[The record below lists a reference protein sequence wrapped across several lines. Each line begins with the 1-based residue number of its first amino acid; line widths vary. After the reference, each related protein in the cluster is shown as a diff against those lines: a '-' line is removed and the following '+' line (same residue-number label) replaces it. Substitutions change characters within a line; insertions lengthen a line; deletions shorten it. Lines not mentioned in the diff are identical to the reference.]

1 MKSSL
6 RRFAVRLF
14 CLAPDSS
21 GMGFCH
27 RGTEGTE
34 RIESPEVGARRSQ
47 RVPQARVPHP
57 GCFRKRAWICLI
69 AKELAFLGATRRQ
82 QADEKTGLATE
93 AQRAQRERGKWG
105 RE

>member
-57 GCFRKRAWICLI
+57 RCFRKRAWICLI
-69 AKELAFLGATRRQ
+69 DKELALLGATRRQ
-82 QADEKTGLATE
+82 QADEESDLARV
-93 AQRAQRERGKWG
+93 AQSVHSER
-105 RE
+105 